1 MKTRL
6 SLLLLCFTLFASF
19 VGAEEYDGLVV
30 HGSYKELPLGIA
42 LRDNDWGLKTED
54 LNRIVKLRLLANGIR
69 SRSFVE
75 SDSHFLGITFSAYGN
90 VFNLTVALVK
100 KTSSYVKNEKNF
112 LGYSVR
118 PEQGT
123 YAWFGHYYDKK
134 AVIDAINETLDKF
147 LIDYLESNLGK

>member
-19 VGAEEYDGLVV
+19 AGAKEYDGLVV
-30 HGSYKELPLGIA
+30 HGSYKDLPLNIV
-42 LRDNDWGLKTED
+42 LNENDWGLKTED

-69 SRSFVE
+69 SRSLVE
-75 SDSHFLGITFSAYGN
+75 SVSHYLGVAFNAYGN
-90 VFNLTVALVK
+90 VLHLNVQLWK
-100 KTSSYVKNEKNF
+100 KTSSYVKNEKHL
-112 LGYSVR
+112 LGHTVL
-118 PEQGT
+118 PLQGT

-134 AVIDAINETLDKF
+134 AVIDVINDTLDKF